1 MEDSTELLLD
11 TICNTFGG
19 ILFISLLVVLLIN
32 TSGPSSITD
41 SVDDQDTIDLLE
53 LDNLRDELLRE
64 NLQAIHK
71 ELNDALQQQGEYLQ
85 SIDRPTDLA
94 EIERLQRLEVETVSL
109 HAKMSE
115 NERKVTALEL
125 EKAGLL
131 KSHSEIKNSLLSTN
145 QDLDKVSK
153 AIESEVQ
160 KQGRDFII
168 RLAREQLSFGSDS
181 CVLLDGKLFGPFER
195 WSDEIVWEKPPFE
208 PEQARVNKKLGLLIS
223 GKDPN
228 LHELQRRFANTKKVR
243 IFLANNSFSDWK
255 SVERVLQSNDIR
267 FEIIFLNTD
276 SPVFTK
282 TGPTSGLFQ

>member
-1 MEDSTELLLD
+1 VEDSTELLLD

-41 SVDDQDTIDLLE
+41 SVDDQDTLDLLE

-71 ELNDALQQQGEYLQ
+71 ELNDALRQQSAYLQ
-85 SIDRPTDLA
+85 SIDRPTDVA

-168 RLAREQLSFGSDS
+168 RLAREQINFGSDS

-208 PEQARVNKKLGLLIS
+208 PEQARVNKNLGLLIS

-228 LHELQRRFANTKKVR
+228 FHELKRRFANTRKVR

-255 SVERVLQSNDIR
+255 SVERVLQSNDIS
-267 FEIIFLNTD
+267 FEIIFLNND